1 MRHPWLGALFALF
14 SDRLMAHH
22 VNDMQLPRTFS
33 EGLLSGLAH
42 PVIGPDHLAF
52 IVALGLVAYMIK
64 KPVQLPL
71 FFVGGTLAGCFAH
84 MAGID
89 LPMVEPMVASS
100 VVLIGAL
107 ITLNAANERSMIWLP
122 AALVAGAF
130 HGYAYGESIIG
141 SVTSA
146 LTAYLIGFAV
156 VQLVVATSVARL
168 TAAVPAIRAHTAKIG
183 IVLSA
188 IGGYFL
194 FNAI

>member
-1 MRHPWLGALFALF
+1 MRHPWLVALFALF

-22 VNDMQLPRTFS
+22 VNDMQLPRTFT

-52 IVALGLVAYMIK
+52 IIALGLVAYMIK

-89 LPMVEPMVASS
+89 LPMVEPMIASS
-100 VVLIGAL
+100 VVLVGAL
-107 ITLNAANERSMIWLP
+107 IALKSVGEGSKLWLP
-122 AALVAGAF
+122 AALIAGAI

-156 VQLVVATSVARL
+156 VQFVVATAIASLA
-168 TAAVPAIRAHTAKIG
+168 AAVPAIRVHSAKIG
-183 IVLSA
+183 VVLSA
-188 IGGYFL
+188 IGGYLL